1 MAIYLLVG
9 AVGVPVFAEFTGG
22 LGIVFGDTGG
32 YLLSYPLAAAV
43 AGLAA
48 YAAAPTPRGGGRS
61 CWRFLWGAAA
71 LAVIYALGA
80 TWLSVVADLPTR
92 GGRRA
97 GRAAFRGLRPDQ
109 GRPGC
114 ARRRGRRPGHRR
126 LPDLRERGA
135 RSEANMTLRSWLV
148 RRRSRVMFEKV
159 LVANRGEIAL
169 RVVRAC
175 QELGVAAVAVYSDAD
190 ESALHVRHA
199 DEAVRIGPPPAGK
212 SYLDVEALIDAAKET
227 GAEAVHPGYGFL
239 AENAAFA
246 AACREAGLAFVGPSA
261 EAIEKMGNKS
271 AARRL
276 AREAEVPVV
285 PGSDDASSADE
296 AAETAGGI
304 GYPIMVKAAAGG
316 GGRGIRVAEDEDELS
331 KAVQVARREAE
342 AAFGDGT
349 LYLEK
354 LLVAPRHVEV
364 QIMGDHEGNV
374 IHLYEREC
382 SMQRRRQ
389 KVLEEAPSPGISPE
403 VREKMTEA
411 AVRLAREAGYANA
424 GTVEFLVEG
433 DEFYFIEMNTR
444 IQVEHPVTEMLTGV
458 DLVKE
463 QIRIAAGEP
472 LSLNRKTCRWS
483 GTRWSFAS
491 TPRTPTRTSCPRP
504 ARSPRS
510 KSQAAPASGWTRR
523 STRGTR
529 SPRSTT
535 RWSASSSSGPSP
547 AMRPSAGP
555 DAPSANTASKA

>member
-1 MAIYLLVG
+1 V
-9 AVGVPVFAEFTGG
+9 
-22 LGIVFGDTGG
+22 
-32 YLLSYPLAAAV
+32 
-43 AGLAA
+43 
-48 YAAAPTPRGGGRS
+48 
-61 CWRFLWGAAA
+61 
-71 LAVIYALGA
+71 
-80 TWLSVVADLPTR
+80 
-92 GGRRA
+92 
-97 GRAAFRGLRPDQ
+97 
-109 GRPGC
+109 
-114 ARRRGRRPGHRR
+114 
-126 LPDLRERGA
+126 
-135 RSEANMTLRSWLV
+135 
-148 RRRSRVMFEKV
+148 FEKV

-169 RVVRAC
+169 RIVRAC

-212 SYLDVEALIDAAKET
+212 SYLDVEALIDAAKES

-246 AACREAGLAFVGPSA
+246 AACREAGLTFVGPSA

-276 AREAEVPVV
+276 AREAKVPVV

-296 AAETAGGI
+296 AAQTAGGI

-316 GGRGIRVAEDEDELS
+316 GGRGIRVAEDEDELR

-364 QIMGDHEGNV
+364 QVMGDHEGNV

-389 KVLEEAPSPGISPE
+389 KVLEEAPSPGISPG
-403 VREKMTEA
+403 VREKMAEA

-424 GTVEFLVEG
+424 GTVEFLVE
-433 DEFYFIEMNTR
+433 DEEFYFIEMNTR

-463 QIRIAAGEP
+463 QIRIAAGDP
-472 LSLNRKTCRWS
+472 LSLEQEDVPMVGHAMEFRINAEDPDQD
-483 GTRWSFAS
+483 FM
-491 TPRTPTRTSCPRP
+491 
-504 ARSPRS
+504 
-510 KSQAAPASGWTRR
+510 
-523 STRGTR
+523 
-529 SPRSTT
+529 
-535 RWSASSSSGPSP
+535 PSP
-547 AMRPSAGP
+547 GEISWLEVPGGPGVRVDSAIYQGYQIP
-555 DAPSANTASKA
+555 PFYDSMVGKLIVWALTREEAISRAIRALREYRLEGIKTTIPLHLRLLKGEAFRSGEYHTGYLEELLNGD

>member
-1 MAIYLLVG
+1 V
-9 AVGVPVFAEFTGG
+9 
-22 LGIVFGDTGG
+22 
-32 YLLSYPLAAAV
+32 
-43 AGLAA
+43 
-48 YAAAPTPRGGGRS
+48 
-61 CWRFLWGAAA
+61 
-71 LAVIYALGA
+71 
-80 TWLSVVADLPTR
+80 
-92 GGRRA
+92 
-97 GRAAFRGLRPDQ
+97 
-109 GRPGC
+109 
-114 ARRRGRRPGHRR
+114 
-126 LPDLRERGA
+126 
-135 RSEANMTLRSWLV
+135 
-148 RRRSRVMFEKV
+148 FEKV

-190 ESALHVRHA
+190 ESALHARHA

-246 AACREAGLAFVGPSA
+246 AACREAGLTFVGPSA

-276 AREAEVPVV
+276 AREAKVPVV

-296 AAETAGGI
+296 AAETAGKI

-316 GGRGIRVAEDEDELS
+316 GGRGIRVAEDEDELR

-364 QIMGDHEGNV
+364 QVMGDHEGNV

-389 KVLEEAPSPGISPE
+389 KVLEEAPSPGISPG

-424 GTVEFLVEG
+424 GTVEFLVE
-433 DEFYFIEMNTR
+433 DEEFYFIEMNTR

-463 QIRIAAGEP
+463 QIRISAGDP
-472 LSLNRKTCRWS
+472 LSLEQEDVPMVGHAIEFRINAEDPDQD
-483 GTRWSFAS
+483 FM
-491 TPRTPTRTSCPRP
+491 
-504 ARSPRS
+504 
-510 KSQAAPASGWTRR
+510 
-523 STRGTR
+523 
-529 SPRSTT
+529 
-535 RWSASSSSGPSP
+535 PSP
-547 AMRPSAGP
+547 GEISWLEVPGGPGVRVDSAIYQGYQIP
-555 DAPSANTASKA
+555 PFYDSMVGKLIVWALTREEAISRARRALREYRLEGVKTTIPLHLRLLKGEAFRSGEYHTGYLEELLNGD

>member
-1 MAIYLLVG
+1 V
-9 AVGVPVFAEFTGG
+9 
-22 LGIVFGDTGG
+22 
-32 YLLSYPLAAAV
+32 
-43 AGLAA
+43 
-48 YAAAPTPRGGGRS
+48 
-61 CWRFLWGAAA
+61 
-71 LAVIYALGA
+71 
-80 TWLSVVADLPTR
+80 
-92 GGRRA
+92 
-97 GRAAFRGLRPDQ
+97 
-109 GRPGC
+109 
-114 ARRRGRRPGHRR
+114 
-126 LPDLRERGA
+126 
-135 RSEANMTLRSWLV
+135 
-148 RRRSRVMFEKV
+148 FEKV

-212 SYLDVEALIDAAKET
+212 SYLNVEALIDAAKET

-246 AACREAGLAFVGPSA
+246 AACREAGLTFVGPSA
-261 EAIEKMGNKS
+261 EVIEKLGNKS

-276 AREAEVPVV
+276 AREAKVPVV

-296 AAETAGGI
+296 AAQTAGGI

-316 GGRGIRVAEDEDELS
+316 GGRGIRVAEDEDELR
-331 KAVQVARREAE
+331 KAVQVASREAE

-364 QIMGDHEGNV
+364 QVMGDHEGNV

-389 KVLEEAPSPGISPE
+389 KVLEEAPSPGISPG

-424 GTVEFLVEG
+424 GTVEFLVE
-433 DEFYFIEMNTR
+433 DEEFYFIEMNTR

-463 QIRIAAGEP
+463 QIRISAGDP
-472 LSLNRKTCRWS
+472 LSLEQEDVPMVGHAIEFRINAEDPDQD
-483 GTRWSFAS
+483 FM
-491 TPRTPTRTSCPRP
+491 
-504 ARSPRS
+504 
-510 KSQAAPASGWTRR
+510 
-523 STRGTR
+523 
-529 SPRSTT
+529 
-535 RWSASSSSGPSP
+535 PSP
-547 AMRPSAGP
+547 GEISWLEVPGGPGVRVDSAIYQGYQIP
-555 DAPSANTASKA
+555 PFYDSMVGKLIVWALTREEAISRARRALREYRLEGVKTTIPLHLRLLKGEAFRSGEYHTGYLEELLNGD

>member
-1 MAIYLLVG
+1 
-9 AVGVPVFAEFTGG
+9 
-22 LGIVFGDTGG
+22 
-32 YLLSYPLAAAV
+32 
-43 AGLAA
+43 
-48 YAAAPTPRGGGRS
+48 
-61 CWRFLWGAAA
+61 
-71 LAVIYALGA
+71 
-80 TWLSVVADLPTR
+80 
-92 GGRRA
+92 
-97 GRAAFRGLRPDQ
+97 
-109 GRPGC
+109 
-114 ARRRGRRPGHRR
+114 
-126 LPDLRERGA
+126 
-135 RSEANMTLRSWLV
+135 
-148 RRRSRVMFEKV
+148 MFEKV

-175 QELGVAAVAVYSDAD
+175 QELGVASVAVYSDAD

-227 GAEAVHPGYGFL
+227 DAEAVHPGYGFL

-246 AACREAGLAFVGPSA
+246 AACREAGLTFVGPSA

-296 AAETAGGI
+296 AAQTAGRI

-316 GGRGIRVAEDEDELS
+316 GGRGIRVAEDEDELR
-331 KAVQVARREAE
+331 KAVRVARREAE

-364 QIMGDHEGNV
+364 QVMGDHEGNV

-389 KVLEEAPSPGISPE
+389 KVLEEAPSPGISPG
-403 VREKMTEA
+403 VREKMAEA

-424 GTVEFLVEG
+424 GTVEFLVE
-433 DEFYFIEMNTR
+433 DEEFYFIEMNTR

-463 QIRIAAGEP
+463 QIRIAAGDP
-472 LSLNRKTCRWS
+472 LSLEQEDVPMVGHAMEFRINAEDPDQD
-483 GTRWSFAS
+483 FM
-491 TPRTPTRTSCPRP
+491 
-504 ARSPRS
+504 
-510 KSQAAPASGWTRR
+510 
-523 STRGTR
+523 
-529 SPRSTT
+529 
-535 RWSASSSSGPSP
+535 PSP
-547 AMRPSAGP
+547 GEISWLEVPGGPGVRVDSAIYQGYQIP
-555 DAPSANTASKA
+555 PFYDSMVGKLIVWALTREEAISRAIRALREYRLEGIKTTIPLHLRLLKGEAFRSGEYHTGYLEELLNGD

>member
-1 MAIYLLVG
+1 
-9 AVGVPVFAEFTGG
+9 
-22 LGIVFGDTGG
+22 
-32 YLLSYPLAAAV
+32 
-43 AGLAA
+43 
-48 YAAAPTPRGGGRS
+48 
-61 CWRFLWGAAA
+61 
-71 LAVIYALGA
+71 
-80 TWLSVVADLPTR
+80 
-92 GGRRA
+92 
-97 GRAAFRGLRPDQ
+97 
-109 GRPGC
+109 
-114 ARRRGRRPGHRR
+114 
-126 LPDLRERGA
+126 
-135 RSEANMTLRSWLV
+135 
-148 RRRSRVMFEKV
+148 MFEKV
-159 LVANRGEIAL
+159 LVANRGEISL

-212 SYLDVEALIDAAKET
+212 SYLDAEAIIDAARET

-246 AACREAGLAFVGPSA
+246 AACRDAGLAFVGPSA

-276 AREAEVPVV
+276 AREANVPVV

-296 AAETAGGI
+296 AAQTAEDI

-316 GGRGIRVAEDEDELS
+316 GGRGIRVAEDEDELR

-424 GTVEFLVEG
+424 GTVEFLVE
-433 DEFYFIEMNTR
+433 DEEFYFIEMNTR

-463 QIRIAAGEP
+463 QIRIAAGDP
-472 LSLNRKTCRWS
+472 LSLKQEDVPMVGHAMEFRINAEDPDQD
-483 GTRWSFAS
+483 FM
-491 TPRTPTRTSCPRP
+491 
-504 ARSPRS
+504 
-510 KSQAAPASGWTRR
+510 
-523 STRGTR
+523 
-529 SPRSTT
+529 
-535 RWSASSSSGPSP
+535 PSP
-547 AMRPSAGP
+547 GEISSLEVPGGPGVRVDSAIYQGYQIP
-555 DAPSANTASKA
+555 PFYDSMVGKLIVWALTRDEAISRARRALREYRLEGIKTTIPLHLRLLEDDAFRSGEYNTDYLEELLNDD

>member
-1 MAIYLLVG
+1 
-9 AVGVPVFAEFTGG
+9 
-22 LGIVFGDTGG
+22 
-32 YLLSYPLAAAV
+32 
-43 AGLAA
+43 
-48 YAAAPTPRGGGRS
+48 
-61 CWRFLWGAAA
+61 
-71 LAVIYALGA
+71 
-80 TWLSVVADLPTR
+80 VVV
-92 GGRRA
+92 
-97 GRAAFRGLRPDQ
+97 
-109 GRPGC
+109 
-114 ARRRGRRPGHRR
+114 
-126 LPDLRERGA
+126 
-135 RSEANMTLRSWLV
+135 V
-148 RRRSRVMFEKV
+148 RRRSGIVFEKV

-212 SYLDVEALIDAAKET
+212 SYLDVEALIDAAKES

-246 AACREAGLAFVGPSA
+246 AACREAGLTFVGPSA

-276 AREAEVPVV
+276 AREAKVPVV

-296 AAETAGGI
+296 AAQTAGGI

-316 GGRGIRVAEDEDELS
+316 GGRGIRVAEDEDELR

-364 QIMGDHEGNV
+364 QVMGDHEGNV

-389 KVLEEAPSPGISPE
+389 KVLEEAPSPGISPG
-403 VREKMTEA
+403 VREKMTED

-424 GTVEFLVEG
+424 GTVEFLVE
-433 DEFYFIEMNTR
+433 DEEFYFIEMNTR

-472 LSLNRKTCRWS
+472 LSLKQEDVPMVGHAMEFRINAEDPDQD
-483 GTRWSFAS
+483 FM
-491 TPRTPTRTSCPRP
+491 
-504 ARSPRS
+504 
-510 KSQAAPASGWTRR
+510 
-523 STRGTR
+523 
-529 SPRSTT
+529 
-535 RWSASSSSGPSP
+535 PSP
-547 AMRPSAGP
+547 GEISWLDVPGGPGVRIDSAIYQGYQIP
-555 DAPSANTASKA
+555 PFYDSMVGKLIVWALTREEAISRARRALREYRLEGITTTIPLHLRLLKGEAFRSGEYHTGYLEELLNGD

>member
-1 MAIYLLVG
+1 V
-9 AVGVPVFAEFTGG
+9 
-22 LGIVFGDTGG
+22 
-32 YLLSYPLAAAV
+32 
-43 AGLAA
+43 
-48 YAAAPTPRGGGRS
+48 
-61 CWRFLWGAAA
+61 
-71 LAVIYALGA
+71 
-80 TWLSVVADLPTR
+80 
-92 GGRRA
+92 
-97 GRAAFRGLRPDQ
+97 
-109 GRPGC
+109 
-114 ARRRGRRPGHRR
+114 
-126 LPDLRERGA
+126 
-135 RSEANMTLRSWLV
+135 
-148 RRRSRVMFEKV
+148 FEKV

-212 SYLDVEALIDAAKET
+212 SYLNVEALIDAAKET

-246 AACREAGLAFVGPSA
+246 AACREAGLTFVGPSA
-261 EAIEKMGNKS
+261 EVIEKLGNKS

-276 AREAEVPVV
+276 AREAKVPVV

-296 AAETAGGI
+296 AAQTAGGI

-316 GGRGIRVAEDEDELS
+316 GGRGIRVAEDEDELR

-364 QIMGDHEGNV
+364 QVMGDHEGNV

-389 KVLEEAPSPGISPE
+389 KVLEEAPSPGISPG

-424 GTVEFLVEG
+424 GTVEFLVE
-433 DEFYFIEMNTR
+433 DEEFYFIEMNTR

-463 QIRIAAGEP
+463 QIRISAGDP
-472 LSLNRKTCRWS
+472 LSLEQEDVAMIGHAIEFRINAEDPDQD
-483 GTRWSFAS
+483 FM
-491 TPRTPTRTSCPRP
+491 
-504 ARSPRS
+504 
-510 KSQAAPASGWTRR
+510 
-523 STRGTR
+523 
-529 SPRSTT
+529 
-535 RWSASSSSGPSP
+535 PSP
-547 AMRPSAGP
+547 GEISWLEVPGGPGVRVDSAIYQGYQIP
-555 DAPSANTASKA
+555 PFYDSMVGKLIVWALTREEAISRARRALREYRLEGVKTTIPLHLRLLKGEAFRSGEYHTGYLEELLNGD